1 MKLQLRLLSRLRLRL
16 RLQQRYSYVCCIR
29 MLTLQVITGE
39 QSAVILNLDGNTHS
53 LTLASSIILQ
63 YMPALD
69 RQQTLQCEKNLT
81 V

>member
-1 MKLQLRLLSRLRLRL
+1 
-16 RLQQRYSYVCCIR
+16 